1 MDFPNT
7 FYHVLSRGNERREIF
22 RDEKDYLNYL
32 DILRKMAERFKIEVH
47 AYVLMPNHY
56 HLLIRTK
63 QGNLSKSIQ
72 WLGVSYSVW
81 FNRRHKRSGHLFQ
94 GRFKSFVIEDNNY
107 FTAMCMY
114 LHGNPFRAGIVEDL
128 SEYRWSSYMIY
139 AYKKYQKIW
148 LKTDMILSMYGGSH
162 RKFRRAQKSYL
173 GQEAGLLENLRCG
186 MYLGTK
192 EYAEL
197 CLKKLKGEVHPE
209 KPQVKLLLRSKAI
222 KGVALEIL
230 DNLGERD
237 PDLVLGSRKRKSC
250 LNRDIAMYILSHLGR
265 FTNKEIGEVFGVG
278 YTAVTE
284 AIKRSS
290 LYLGKDKRLSKK
302 VYGLI
307 IDN

>member
-1 MDFPNT
+1 MAGPVRMDFPNT

-22 RDEKDYLNYL
+22 RDEKDYLKYL
-32 DILRKMAERFKIEVH
+32 EILRKMVERFKIEVH

-114 LHGNPFRAGIVEDL
+114 LHGNPFRAGIVEVL
-128 SEYRWSSYMIY
+128 PEHRWSSYMIY

-148 LKTDMILSMYGGSH
+148 LKTDVILSMYGGSH
-162 RKFRRAQKSYL
+162 RKFRRAQESYL

-186 MYLGTK
+186 GCTLAPRNMQSN
-192 EYAEL
+192 
-197 CLKKLKGEVHPE
+197 V
-209 KPQVKLLLRSKAI
+209 
-222 KGVALEIL
+222 
-230 DNLGERD
+230 
-237 PDLVLGSRKRKSC
+237 
-250 LNRDIAMYILSHLGR
+250 
-265 FTNKEIGEVFGVG
+265 
-278 YTAVTE
+278 
-284 AIKRSS
+284 
-290 LYLGKDKRLSKK
+290 
-302 VYGLI
+302 
-307 IDN
+307 